1 MRAIIPS
8 NARFSVLLGGVA
20 LGVAFLGGRRKLLE
34 GVDRVVAIGDRRI
47 GRQPHHIETPAH
59 IESERIH
66 ADEPNGTM
74 SRIDPVPFGAWCSTT
89 VANPWRVRRS
99 SMTRWKPM
107 AASSSIPSPMAQSSG
122 SATASDPTPSIS

>member
-1 MRAIIPS
+1 MTAVPAILPP

-66 ADEPNGTM
+66 ADEL
-74 SRIDPVPFGAWCSTT
+74 IDAIEEWQEARNHG
-89 VANPWRVRRS
+89 
-99 SMTRWKPM
+99 
-107 AASSSIPSPMAQSSG
+107 
-122 SATASDPTPSIS
+122 